1 MKIFKPSFL
10 FLMITL
16 GSKSVFSQ
24 NIMLNVLTQNSGIVS
39 KNKLVFFEVSIA
51 NTSATKAVSSYKLRP
66 QISFPPNLVSIP
78 DTGHILPKG
87 WKIISN
93 KKGVVLLSN
102 GSDIIPENGSRTL
115 LIAMLGK
122 EVGGPS
128 TISGNLTF
136 SNGIVPGSAVG
147 AALVGDN
154 LADNASTSSI
164 KVVK

>member
-10 FLMITL
+10 FLLITL

-93 KKGVVLLSN
+93 KNGVVLLSN
-102 GSDIIPENGSRTL
+102 GLDIIPENGSRTL

-136 SNGIVPGSAVG
+136 SNGTPPGTVVG

-154 LADNASTSSI
+154 VADNASTSSI